1 MNMNKIVIVAVL
13 IGLLACLSFGCTRIT
28 EESAVNEKVTI
39 GYLPIAVDLATFVA
53 QEKGFF
59 AEEGLEVEL
68 VQFATSNQVAEA
80 LIAGRIDASSYFAY
94 PVVFAVEQS
103 QPGTFKEIGTV
114 IVSSEH
120 PFLFILA
127 GKNDSSIKTLADLE
141 GKTVGM
147 FPGSTTQ
154 AQLRHALKTVGVDPS
169 TVNMQPIAAAQQLG
183 ALSAGSVDAL
193 FALEPTAT
201 IGELKGISRK
211 VENVEKYLPE
221 PNYNAISAVTNSY
234 RSENPKAVAKIVA
247 AQDRAIDFIRENPEE
262 ARMVLTKYTSLDNET
277 AVKAGIG
284 FPLKSEDAKDIS
296 KAQEYADIL
305 FAEGDLKERVD
316 VSLIFD

>member
-211 VENVEKYLPE
+211 VENVEKY
-221 PNYNAISAVTNSY
+221 
-234 RSENPKAVAKIVA
+234 VA